1 MIVYCNEGF
10 LILFYTILAFC
21 INFFI
26 YKIIKK
32 NLVKIF
38 IFSKYKKI
46 SKLYS
51 NSFDNSYFVDFF
63 QKNKN
68 FSFVR
73 ISDLIV
79 FNNKEEIDRNFY
91 MRLIKFQFLN
101 ELYLLE

>member
-32 NLVKIF
+32 NLGKIF
-38 IFSKYKKI
+38 VFSKYKKI

-51 NSFDNSYFVDFF
+51 NSFNNTYFIDFF
-63 QKNKN
+63 PKKKN
-68 FSFVR
+68 FPFVT
-73 ISDLIV
+73 INDLIV
-79 FNNKEEIDRNFY
+79 FNNKEEIERNFY
-91 MRLIKFQFLN
+91 MKLIKFQLLN
-101 ELYLLE
+101 ELYLLN